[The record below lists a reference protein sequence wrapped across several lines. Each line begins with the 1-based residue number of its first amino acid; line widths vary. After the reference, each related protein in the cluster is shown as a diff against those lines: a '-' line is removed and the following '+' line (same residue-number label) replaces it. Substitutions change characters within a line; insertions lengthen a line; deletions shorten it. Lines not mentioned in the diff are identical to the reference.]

1 MKTILVPVDFSDVTA
16 KVAAAAGRLAQAF
29 KSRVILF
36 HCVQPEPAFVGFE
49 VGPDVVRQAVA
60 RDFKEEHQK
69 LVTLGESMQNVEF
82 EVTALQFQGPTVD
95 KILEEAA
102 RVHADLIVM
111 GSHGHG
117 ALYNLIVGSVTG
129 GVLKKAPCP
138 VLVVPSRSMQP

>member
-1 MKTILVPVDFSDVTA
+1 MKTILVPVDFSDVTS
-16 KVAAAAGRLAQAF
+16 KVVATAERMARAF
-29 KSRVILF
+29 KSRVVLF

-60 RDFKEEHQK
+60 RDFKEEHQQ
-69 LVTLGESMQNVEF
+69 LTELGQSMQNVEF

-102 RVHADLIVM
+102 RVKADLIIM

-117 ALYNLIVGSVTG
+117 AIYNLIVGSVTG

-138 VLVVPSRSMQP
+138 VLVVPSRAAEV